1 MKIEQIFE
9 KKKPVLSFE
18 IFPPKRDTTLKSIDG
33 TLEVLSSLNP
43 DFISITFGAGGSCT
57 NNLTIELAKKIKNE
71 YQIEPVVHLTCLNYS
86 KNEIS
91 SFLEQLKEA
100 GIHNI
105 LALRGDKNPD
115 FVPKE
120 EFHYAADLVRYVKEN
135 GSFNISG
142 ACYPECHLESK
153 SREEDIRHLKEKVDA
168 GASHLISQLFFDNHF
183 FYDFRDAA
191 RAAGILVPIEA
202 GIMPVI
208 NKAQIERMV
217 TLCGASLPDKFR
229 RIMNKYQDDKEAL
242 FDAGMAYAINQI
254 VELIACGAD
263 GIHVYT
269 MNNPIVAQRICDGIR
284 NLIH

>member
-43 DFISITFGAGGSCT
+43 DFISITFGAGGSYT

-86 KNEIS
+86 KNEIL
-91 SFLEQLKEA
+91 SFLEQLEEA

-115 FVPKE
+115 FIPKE
-120 EFHYAADLVRYVKEN
+120 EFRYAADLVKYVKEN
-135 GSFNISG
+135 GSFHISG
-142 ACYPECHLESK
+142 ACYPECHLESR

-183 FYDFRDAA
+183 FYDFSDAA
-191 RAAGILVPIEA
+191 RAAGIKVPIEA

-229 RIMNKYQDDKEAL
+229 RIMDKYQDDKEAL

-254 VELIACGAD
+254 VELIAYGVD

-269 MNNPIVAQRICDGIR
+269 MNNPVVAKRICDGIR
-284 NLIH
+284 HLIH